1 MGGYSSKVVKPP
13 SNNSITVI
21 DRAVLD
27 LKNSRDRLKKYRTK
41 LQADDEK
48 LLLKAKELKRSK
60 KEQSALN
67 LLKLRKYK
75 IREVDKVEQQLLNVY
90 EMIQTIDTK
99 QQEAFVLDAISQGTE
114 ALKVLH
120 SERSID
126 DVIKI
131 MEDAQE
137 EAEIENEI
145 NNIIGGGITDDF
157 DIEELEAE
165 LDAMETSIEKDT
177 VLPDVPTNVLPDIK
191 PVNPVVKEDTEKIA
205 VAS

>member
-13 SNNSITVI
+13 SNNSITAI
-21 DRAVLD
+21 DRAMLD

-41 LQADDEK
+41 LQADDQK

-75 IREVDKVEQQLLNVY
+75 MREVDKVEQQLLNVY

-99 QQEAFVLDAISQGTE
+99 QQEAFVLDEINQGTE

-165 LDAMETSIEKDT
+165 LVAMETSIEKDA

-191 PVNPVVKEDTEKIA
+191 PINPVVKENSEKIA

>member
-13 SNNSITVI
+13 SNNSITAI
-21 DRAVLD
+21 DRAMLD

-41 LQADDEK
+41 LQADDQK

-75 IREVDKVEQQLLNVY
+75 MREVDKVEQQLLNVY

-99 QQEAFVLDAISQGTE
+99 QQEAFVLDAINQGTE

-165 LDAMETSIEKDT
+165 LVAMETSIEKDA
-177 VLPDVPTNVLPDIK
+177 VLPDVPTNALPDIK
-191 PVNPVVKEDTEKIA
+191 PVNPVVNENTEKIA